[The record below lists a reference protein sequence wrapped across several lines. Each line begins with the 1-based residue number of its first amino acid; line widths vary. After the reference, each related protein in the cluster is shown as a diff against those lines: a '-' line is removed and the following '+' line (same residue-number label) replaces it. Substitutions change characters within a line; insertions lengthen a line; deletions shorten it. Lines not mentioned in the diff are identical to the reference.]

1 MTRGARALRQ
11 PEATCDGDGC
21 RLKPRALPRGLE
33 TGAALTALSARALSS
48 EEAASLRSDESLSII
63 GEGSELTFE
72 LKEGVEA
79 SCDPAARLHAAW
91 ANATAP
97 LPAPALMGVV
107 NTTPDSFSDGGAYY
121 SDADPSVAVEHGLA
135 LAQAGCE
142 LLDVGGESTRPGA
155 APVGEEEE
163 LRRVIPVI
171 SGLKERSD
179 CRISIDTQKAA
190 VAAAA
195 IDAGATMV
203 NDVSAGLAD
212 PELLP
217 LVAERGV
224 EVCLMHMQG
233 TPRDMQVSP
242 TYEDV
247 IREVLDH
254 LRERA
259 HACLKAGIQS
269 HKIVLDPGIGFGKT
283 LEHNLAL
290 MRHLP
295 ALRSLG
301 LPLLLGVSRK
311 SFIAQITESA
321 GAQAASGP
329 EERIGGTI
337 AAVLRCIEGGAS
349 VLRVHDVAEVREAML
364 VHRSLYPERL

>member
-1 MTRGARALRQ
+1 MPSYLYQGAVVASGFAVLGAYDRLATIEALVH
-11 PEATCDGDGC
+11 
-21 RLKPRALPRGLE
+21 
-33 TGAALTALSARALSS
+33 
-48 EEAASLRSDESLSII
+48 AASE
-63 GEGSELTFE
+63 
-72 LKEGVEA
+72 
-79 SCDPAARLHAAW
+79 
-91 ANATAP
+91 
-97 LPAPALMGVV
+97 
-107 NTTPDSFSDGGAYY
+107 
-121 SDADPSVAVEHGLA
+121 
-135 LAQAGCE
+135 
-142 LLDVGGESTRPGA
+142 TR
-155 APVGEEEE
+155 
-163 LRRVIPVI
+163 RIH
-171 SGLKERSD
+171 ER
-179 CRISIDTQKAA
+179 
-190 VAAAA
+190 
-195 IDAGATMV
+195 
-203 NDVSAGLAD
+203 
-212 PELLP
+212 
-217 LVAERGV
+217 
-224 EVCLMHMQG
+224 
-233 TPRDMQVSP
+233 
-242 TYEDV
+242 
-247 IREVLDH
+247 VLDH

-329 EERIGGTI
+329 KERIGGTI